1 MRKLNG
7 WIAVLTLVL
16 LGFGSAHAGE
26 EERLLVF
33 VGEKISVAEFKP
45 ELPPNTVM
53 MDAVFKAKFRV
64 RQVVYGRY
72 DDGVIEF
79 DAYDHFG
86 VPGFAEY
93 PHSLLFVLRQDDGFV
108 QLKYQY
114 VPVFRTRSGEWNGC
128 GPVRNRDDQ
137 GRSYLAK
144 AQPVAFAEEAYLRLS
159 PERPRELDAKSYPR
173 RDFRIEGD
181 RAYCLTG
188 SSLRELFELKKQA
201 ALKDEGWFGGNGAA
215 PGSR

>member
-1 MRKLNG
+1 MRKLNR
-7 WIAVLTLVL
+7 WMAMLALV
-16 LGFGSAHAGE
+16 LGFGPAHAGE
-26 EERLLVF
+26 EEGLLVF
-33 VGEKISVAEFKP
+33 VGEKISVDQFKP
-45 ELPPNTVM
+45 ELPPNMVL

-64 RQVVYGRY
+64 LQVVYGRHE
-72 DDGVIEF
+72 GGMIEF

-93 PHSLLFVLRQDDGFV
+93 PHSLLFVSRADDRFV
-108 QLKYQY
+108 QVKYQY
-114 VPVFRTRSGEWNGC
+114 VPVFRTRSGEWNSC
-128 GPVRNRDDQ
+128 GPIRERDDQ
-137 GRSYLAK
+137 GSRHLAR

-159 PERPRELDAKSYPR
+159 PDRPRELDARRYSR

-188 SSLRELFELKKQA
+188 SPLHELFEFKKQA
-201 ALKDEGWFGGNGAA
+201 VLKDRGWFGGNGAA